1 MQIVNDFN
9 ISKGGED
16 CMITVFLGGTCNGST
31 WRDELMPMLESEKI
45 SAFNPV
51 VEHWDEKAQ
60 AEEDFHKEN
69 DDIMLYVFTPEFKG
83 IYSAFEVAM
92 LSCKNPGS
100 VVCCI
105 LNERDGKTYEP
116 HVQKNM
122 KKIKKDLLE
131 NGTLVLDS
139 LEEVA
144 NYLNSLEKKNKDEKI
159 IIMQKK
165 DL

>member
-1 MQIVNDFN
+1 MH
-9 ISKGGED
+9 
-16 CMITVFLGGTCNGST
+16 TVFLGGTCNGST
-31 WRDELMPMLESEKI
+31 WRDELIPMLDSEKV

-92 LSCKNPGS
+92 LSCQRPGS

-105 LNERDGKTYEP
+105 LDERDGKKY
-116 HVQKNM
+116 
-122 KKIKKDLLE
+122 KKHLFHKY
-131 NGTLVLDS
+131 S
-139 LEEVA
+139 L
-144 NYLNSLEKKNKDEKI
+144 KI
-159 IIMQKK
+159 
-165 DL
+165 L